1 MLHVPIFTQNY
12 AHQILRTMQHCK
24 AFAEFWPGSFAFV
37 NCISRSGMLGME
49 YMGLGSGISHPLH
62 AHKIGKNLNINFN
75 FYMYQIILSLDNEK
89 QDILTFG

>member
-1 MLHVPIFTQNY
+1 MD
-12 AHQILRTMQHCK
+12 
-24 AFAEFWPGSFAFV
+24 
-37 NCISRSGMLGME
+37 

-89 QDILTFG
+89 QDILTFGYLI